1 MNITNRPKIHTQYV
15 LTVNKQKP
23 GFLVQYNLAYCLAK
37 TATNAKQDAHCFT
50 NNTILPGQLFGLNFC
65 TDWLFGGRSIYNY
78 WFIWILFGLYR
89 INVLSLQWCKHT
101 VQLIVCS
108 LSNTSC
114 WYVLKYVWQPHSTG
128 KFTNSSFWWWW
139 WLIWISGIVFFI
151 SH

>member
-23 GFLVQYNLAYCLAK
+23 GFLFLFYLAYCLAK

-78 WFIWILFGLYR
+78 
-89 INVLSLQWCKHT
+89 
-101 VQLIVCS
+101 
-108 LSNTSC
+108 
-114 WYVLKYVWQPHSTG
+114 
-128 KFTNSSFWWWW
+128 
-139 WLIWISGIVFFI
+139 
-151 SH
+151 